1 MEGHWNGTPETL
13 KDDFVSFSLPPI
25 GFETVIFPKWSVKGC
40 GGGGVYNF
48 RPECLGLSYNERNNL
63 DSPGLGLRAE
73 QQAPEKAVWLMK

>member
-1 MEGHWNGTPETL
+1 MTL
-13 KDDFVSFSLPPI
+13 CLSHCHPLVLKLSSSLS
-25 GFETVIFPKWSVKGC
+25 GLSKAV
-40 GGGGVYNF
+40 GGGVYNF